1 MLEPGSFDTCKN
13 AAAQIIVMLDH
24 LEIDTEVSDVGIE
37 TMESNN
43 CKEVSRDN
51 RDANGVLVTIQERA
65 IFSCKDRQKFIDPFT

>member
-1 MLEPGSFDTCKN
+1 LLEPGSFDTCKN
-13 AAAQIIVMLDH
+13 AAAPIIVMLDH